1 MAMTRPSLIMAT
13 LLLLALAG
21 CSSLPRSP
29 ERVTALDTRA
39 EAAYQAGLRQHHEGR
54 HAQAAA
60 YFERALAMHAS
71 VDDRAGTAE
80 ALASLGRARLAL
92 GEHDLA
98 TAAFQRARD
107 ASRGLQRPDLEATAL
122 GGLAAVALDQDRPD
136 DARTWLD
143 AALAL
148 PLQDPGPER
157 AVLLH
162 DLGIA
167 HYRLGDPAVA
177 ETHLRA
183 ALSMH
188 EAAGDHPGVATSCH
202 ALARL
207 CAATDRLD
215 EALDLA
221 LRALARDKASEHPRG
236 VAADLTL
243 LAELSERLGRT
254 DDAIG
259 YHRRAELAWT
269 ALGRADRAAAA
280 AERIAALR

>member
-1 MAMTRPSLIMAT
+1 MTHPRLLTAT
-13 LLLLALAG
+13 LLLLALSG

-39 EAAYQAGLRQHHEGR
+39 EAAYQAGLRHHHEGR

-98 TAAFQRARD
+98 TAAFQRSHD

-148 PLQDPGPER
+148 PLKDSSAER
-157 AVLLH
+157 AVLRH

-167 HYRLGDPAVA
+167 HHRLGDPAAA

-188 EAAGDHPGVATSCH
+188 EAAGDHLGVATSCH

-207 CAATDRLD
+207 CAAADRLD

-269 ALGRADRAAAA
+269 ALGRRDQAAAA